1 MRNALGRLVLRMAE
15 ILDRSLITVPDL
27 DLDDAYS
34 PSPLSHNSHSDDE
47 SCHHRLRTTAM
58 GPAANDD
65 RCNSWTGI
73 AGTRR

>member
-1 MRNALGRLVLRMAE
+1 MRNALGRLVLWMAE

-34 PSPLSHNSHSDDE
+34 PSPLSQIRTPTMSPAITV
-47 SCHHRLRTTAM
+47 CAQLPWGQLRS
-58 GPAANDD
+58 DD
-65 RCNSWTGI
+65 RCSSQTGI